1 MKRDSHSPSMPP
13 SPPPAPLRNA
23 RLSRT
28 PAADERLAEGG
39 AHAAAT
45 EFYAMFLK
53 HHRAR
58 LLQIYDMI
66 ALGAAVS
73 TGPIGRTA
81 PPRFPPRISAGHSGR
96 L

>member
-1 MKRDSHSPSMPP
+1 MKRDSHSPSLPP

-23 RLSRT
+23 PLSRA

-53 HHRAR
+53 HRAR

-81 PPRFPPRISAGHSGR
+81 PPQFPPRISAGHSGR